1 MLPTLYIRDSKG
13 KDREWSVTTVGA
25 DVIVSHGLVGGKIT
39 QKKTTAKP
47 KNIGK
52 ANETTPE
59 QQALLE
65 AQAKWTY
72 QIDREDY
79 NEDIE
84 QAGKQL
90 RPMLALDYL
99 KVPHRVRW
107 EEAVAQPKLDGL
119 RLTAGLR
126 YTDLRT
132 DAFEMMTRKGE
143 TYHVPHLIEP
153 CARLL
158 DIVNEQLAGYEN
170 HQRGDCIA
178 LDGEAYI
185 HGIPLQTITSLARK
199 YQEGKTEALGYH
211 LFDLV
216 IPDMGFEDRYKLL
229 KSALSEYVETYG
241 DDEIFA
247 VVPCHPVTPK
257 TIEVLQGEYMQLGF
271 EGLMIRHASSKYGIA
286 QRSPDLFKF
295 KQFHDDEFKI
305 IGMWEDQNGN
315 AMFKCET
322 RVGKKLSCDDH
333 VIERREEF
341 DCTPKRTHDVRK
353 EMLNNPDDYIGKWLK
368 VKYQALTIDK
378 LPQFPVGLEIRE
390 CDDEGNPLV

>member
-1 MLPTLYIRDSKG
+1 MLPKLYIRDSKG
-13 KDREWSVTTVGA
+13 KAREWSVRTEGA
-25 DVIVSHGLVGGKIT
+25 KIIVSHGLVGGKIT
-39 QKKTTAKP
+39 DKVTTAKS

-79 NEDIE
+79 HEDID
-84 QAGKQL
+84 QAGLQL

-107 EEAVAQPKLDGL
+107 EEAIAQPKLDGL

-126 YTDLRT
+126 YTDRRT

-143 TYHVPHLIEP
+143 TYHVPHMIEP
-153 CARLL
+153 CTRLL
-158 DIVNEQLAGYEN
+158 EVVNSQCGNECL
-170 HQRGDCIA
+170 A

-185 HGIPLQTITSLARK
+185 HGMPLQTITSLARK
-199 YQEGKTEALGYH
+199 YQEGKTEELGYH

-216 IPDMGFEDRYKLL
+216 IKDMGFIDRYKLL
-229 KSALSEYVETYG
+229 KSAIAEYVDAYS
-241 DDEIFA
+241 DEGLFA
-247 VVPCHPVTPK
+247 VVPCHPVNPK
-257 TIEVLQGEYMQLGF
+257 TIETLQGQYMEQGF
-271 EGLMIRHASSKYGIA
+271 EGLMIRHESSQYAIA
-286 QRSPDLFKF
+286 NRSPDLFKF
-295 KQFHDDEFKI
+295 KQFYDDEFKI
-305 IGMWEDQNGN
+305 IDVWEDQNGN
-315 AMFKCET
+315 AMFVCEMVEG
-322 RVGKKLSCDDH
+322 RKLSCEDH
-333 VIERREEF
+333 VITETQTF

-353 EMLNNPDDYIGKWLK
+353 YILQHPEEYIGKWIK

-378 LPQFPVGLEIRE
+378 KPQFPVGLELRE

>member
-1 MLPTLYIRDSKG
+1 MLPKLFIRDSKG
-13 KDREWSVTTVGA
+13 KAREWSVRTEGEKI
-25 DVIVSHGLVGGKIT
+25 IVSHGLVGGKIT
-39 QKKTTAKP
+39 DKVTKAKA

-59 QQALLE
+59 SQALLE

-79 NEDIE
+79 HEDID
-84 QAGKQL
+84 QAGWQL

-126 YTDLRT
+126 YTDRRT

-143 TYHVPHLIEP
+143 TYHVPHMIEP
-153 CARLL
+153 CTQLL

-170 HQRGDCIA
+170 HQRGDCLA

-199 YQEGKTEALGYH
+199 YQEGKTEELGYH

-216 IPDMGFEDRYKLL
+216 VKDMGFIDRYKLL
-229 KSALSEYVETYG
+229 KSAISEYVEVYG
-241 DDEIFA
+241 DDSIFA
-247 VVPCHPVTPK
+247 VVPVHSVNPK
-257 TIEVLQGEYMQLGF
+257 NIDYLQGKYMTQGF
-271 EGLMIRHASSKYGIA
+271 EGLMIRHESSQYAIA
-286 QRSPDLFKF
+286 NRSPDLFKY
-295 KQFHDDEFKI
+295 KQFFDDEFKI
-305 IGMWEDQNGN
+305 IGVWEDQNGN
-315 AMFKCET
+315 AMFECET
-322 RVGKKLSCDDH
+322 LPGKKLSCDDY
-333 VIERREEF
+333 VVVSREEF
-341 DCTPKRTHDVRK
+341 DCTPKRPHSVRK
-353 EMLNNPDDYIGKWLK
+353 KMLKNPDDYIGKWIK

-378 LPQFPVGLEIRE
+378 KPQFPVGLEIRE